1 MHVKITPS
9 SKYLSTDCAH
19 QSESNKLRIY
29 FNYVLLDT
37 GSESTLIR
45 SDFAKTLNLRK
56 NSKIVNISNIKDS
69 GGLLNEHEIK
79 SYVTDKENTSIF
91 HINKA
96 LAIKRERFNS
106 SAQFLPLH
114 FQQNGEWTHLQG
126 LKLSNINPSDAM
138 VVISADVPEAF
149 IQLDIRKVKED
160 QPLAIR
166 TPFKCTIFGS
176 SKKRSPAE
184 TKEVLLI
191 Q

>member
-1 MHVKITPS
+1 M
-9 SKYLSTDCAH
+9 
-19 QSESNKLRIY
+19 RIY

-56 NSKIVNISNIKDS
+56 SSKIVNISNIKDS

-191 Q
+191 QQCYHVNLS